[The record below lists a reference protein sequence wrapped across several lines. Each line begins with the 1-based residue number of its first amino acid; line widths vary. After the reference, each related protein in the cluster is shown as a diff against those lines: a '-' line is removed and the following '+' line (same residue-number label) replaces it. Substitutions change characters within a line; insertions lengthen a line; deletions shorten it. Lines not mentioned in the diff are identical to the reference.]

1 SYKEPSGPGVRVDAC
16 GYRGYAPPPE
26 FDPLLAKVI
35 GSSRQTPA
43 LTAAID
49 RTIRALDEFH
59 VGGLPTNLGQL
70 RAILSHPEVR
80 AGDARTT
87 LLAEHPDLVTAGS
100 AGVGAAPFLEARAV

>member
-1 SYKEPSGPGVRVDAC
+1 RGFAVEARVVASGAGTITSYKEPSGPGVRVDAC

-35 GSSRQTPA
+35 GSSRQTPS

-49 RTIRALDEFH
+49 RTVRALDEFH

-70 RAILSHPEVR
+70 RAILSHPDVR
-80 AGDARTT
+80 AG
-87 LLAEHPDLVTAGS
+87 
-100 AGVGAAPFLEARAV
+100 